1 MCGVGKRGATEGE
14 SKILIKIYILGM
26 AKTTNEAVDVQ
37 QEAQEF
43 DVLDMNNYKVE
54 KLPKMEKSGFEKWMA
69 RLGGPLAALVFV
81 LLYWVVDIP
90 FIDNLNPDA
99 LGKKAKARYEV
110 LCPEVPAVVQAG
122 KEVKAAEGAVIGNV
136 QQVVK
141 ENSVEV
147 FSMTDAAAMVEAQE
161 EAAVVR
167 ADNPRDNSP
176 FTRICYAML
185 AIFCASMILWV
196 TEAVPSYMTSLMV
209 ILAIVLTGVTTQKE
223 AFAQL
228 GHPVMWLN
236 ILSFVLASM
245 LVKTRVAKRLA
256 LWFVLKFGKNA
267 MGIFIS
273 FIVINVILSLF
284 ISATTVKATI
294 LLPIFMVVAAI
305 YGASNGTRNNF
316 GRNIVLQNLFQVN
329 IGASAFMTG
338 SGANLLAVSLILGAG
353 GTMVWK
359 DWFAVGFPLAMILLI
374 VGWLVGTKLVFPMK
388 KEEQKPQIEGGM
400 ATLRREYDAMG
411 KMTVE
416 EFKAIGIFLLVLFM
430 WVTGG
435 EDGKGL
441 HSVDATT
448 VAFLGAVLALMPG
461 IGVVKWN
468 DVDIPWHLM
477 LFSAGAY
484 TLGSGLNATDLPSLA
499 VNAGFDALGI
509 SQNTPF
515 VVLYIVLTGLMLF
528 SGLIFQSKTM
538 RALIFIPIAIGVAQR
553 FGYPVMSLAFPMA
566 LLIEHV
572 YVLPFNSKPAALLY
586 TTNHYSWSDTFKFGI
601 IMMVIAWVMI
611 LIWGET
617 VLNWAGYTPGL
628 F

>member
-1 MCGVGKRGATEGE
+1 
-14 SKILIKIYILGM
+14 M
-26 AKTTNEAVDVQ
+26 AKTTNEAEVHEV
-37 QEAQEF
+37 QEF

-54 KLPKMEKSGFEKWMA
+54 KLPKMQKSGFEKWMA

-99 LGKKAKARYEV
+99 LSKKAKARYET
-110 LCPEVPAVVQAG
+110 LCPEVPAVVQAN
-122 KEVKAAEGAVIGNV
+122 KEVKTAEGAVIGNV

-141 ENSVEV
+141 ENSVEA
-147 FSMTDAAAMVEAQE
+147 FSMNEAAEMVAAQE
-161 EAAVVR
+161 NAAVVK

-196 TEAVPSYMTSLMV
+196 TEAVPSYLTSLLV

-267 MGIFIS
+267 TGIFVS

-305 YGASNGTRNNF
+305 YGASNGSRNNF

-353 GTMVWK
+353 GSMVWK

-374 VGWLVGTKLVFPMK
+374 LGWLVGTKLVFPMK

-400 ATLRREYDAMG
+400 VTLRKEYEAMG

-416 EFKAIGIFLLVLFM
+416 EYKAIGIFLFVLFM

-435 EDGKGL
+435 DDGSGL

-448 VAFLGAVLALMPG
+448 VAFIGAVLALMPG

-499 VNAGFDALGI
+499 VNAGFDAMGI
-509 SQNTPF
+509 SQDTPF
-515 VVLYIVLTGLMLF
+515 VVLYVILTGLMLF
-528 SGLIFQSKTM
+528 SGLVFQSKTM

-611 LIWGET
+611 MIWGQT
-617 VLNWAGYTPGL
+617 VLNWTGYTPGL

>member
-1 MCGVGKRGATEGE
+1 
-14 SKILIKIYILGM
+14 M
-26 AKTTNEAVDVQ
+26 AETTKLNPEEEKV
-37 QEAQEF
+37 F
-43 DVLDMNNYKVE
+43 DPLDMNNYKVE
-54 KLPKMEKSGFEKWMA
+54 KLPKMKKSGFEKWMA

-90 FIDNLNPDA
+90 FINNLDPSKLD
-99 LGKKAKARYEV
+99 KKAKSRYET
-110 LCPEVPAVVQAG
+110 LCPELPAVVEIN
-122 KEVKAAEGAVIGNV
+122 KEVKAAEADVIENV
-136 QQVVK
+136 QEVVVT
-141 ENSVEV
+141 NSVEA
-147 FSMTDAAAMVEAQE
+147 FSMPDAVKMVAAQDEAQTIRSE
-161 EAAVVR
+161 
-167 ADNPRDNSP
+167 NPRDNSP
-176 FTRICYAML
+176 FIRICYAML

-196 TEAVPSYMTSLMV
+196 TEAVPSYMTSLLV

-267 MGIFIS
+267 TGIFIS
-273 FIVINVILSLF
+273 FIIINVILSLF

-305 YGASNGTRNNF
+305 YGASNGDRNNF

-353 GTMVWK
+353 GSMVWK
-359 DWFAVGFPLAMILLI
+359 DWFVVGFPLAMILLI
-374 VGWLVGTKLVFPMK
+374 LGWLVGTKLVFPMK
-388 KEEQKPQIEGGM
+388 KEEQKPQIAGGM
-400 ATLRREYDAMG
+400 DTLRKEYDAMG
-411 KMTVE
+411 KMTFE
-416 EFKAIGIFLLVLFM
+416 EYKAIGIFLLVLFL

-435 EDGKGL
+435 DEGKGL
-441 HSVDATT
+441 HSIDATT
-448 VAFLGAVLALMPG
+448 VAFIGAVLALMPG
-461 IGVVKWN
+461 VGVVKWN

-484 TLGSGLNATDLPSLA
+484 TLGSGLNATDLPALA

-509 SQNTPF
+509 SQDTPF
-515 VVLYIVLTGLMLF
+515 IVLYVILTGLMLF
-528 SGLIFQSKTM
+528 SGLVFQSKTM

-553 FGYPVMSLAFPMA
+553 FGYPVMSFAFPMA

-601 IMMVIAWVMI
+601 IMMLIAWVMI
-611 LIWGET
+611 LLWGET
-617 VLNWAGYTPGL
+617 VLQWAGYTPGL